1 MTTDVTPSE
10 QVTRVLVDDADL
22 LAILAQPPNEQDS
35 TYLIQPEQA
44 LDLLLSPT
52 LPELQSDDEGSELS
66 LTLLDDTQPPSRK
79 RSRDDF
85 EEEDEDPFG
94 FEFLDVVQLE
104 DLAPLTKKPFVNDEE
119 LCLDF
124 LNDDFSDSNVE
135 VFESFTAV

>member
-10 QVTRVLVDDADL
+10 QVTRILVDDADL

-124 LNDDFSDSNVE
+124 LNDDFADSNVE
-135 VFESFTAV
+135 VFEPFTAV

>member
-1 MTTDVTPSE
+1 MTADVTPSE
-10 QVTRVLVDDADL
+10 QVTRILVDDADL
-22 LAILAQPPNEQDS
+22 LAILAQPPDEQDS

-66 LTLLDDTQPPSRK
+66 LTLLDDTLPPSRK

-135 VFESFTAV
+135 VFEPFTAV